1 MVSLKY
7 LSNFWRTLEVSLFN
21 CEINLILSWSANCV
35 VSDTSNQETIFLIAD
50 TKRFVLIVTLWTNDY
65 AILLQQ
71 LESGFQRTINWNKY
85 QTKVTIQARNQY
97 LNYLIDPIFQGVNRP
112 YH

>member
-1 MVSLKY
+1 M
-7 LSNFWRTLEVSLFN
+7 
-21 CEINLILSWSANCV
+21 
-35 VSDTSNQETIFLIAD
+35 
-50 TKRFVLIVTLWTNDY
+50 
-65 AILLQQ
+65 LLQQ